1 MCGIFVTPGNKSCQ
15 LTWKN
20 VKAELSDLKIDIQLY
35 ELVLP
40 IMELCIF

>member
-1 MCGIFVTPGNKSCQ
+1 MCSISVTPRNKSCQ

-20 VKAELSDLKIDIQLY
+20 VKEELRELKIDIQLY

-40 IMELCIF
+40 IMELRIF